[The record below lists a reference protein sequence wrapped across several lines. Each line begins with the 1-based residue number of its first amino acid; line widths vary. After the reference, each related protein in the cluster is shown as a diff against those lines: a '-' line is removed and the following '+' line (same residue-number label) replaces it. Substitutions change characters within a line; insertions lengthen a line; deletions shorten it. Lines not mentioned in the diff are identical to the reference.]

1 MFNVLDSNSLFS
13 SMVIVTGVILFLFCV
28 GLLIYRILKN
38 PFQYPY
44 FVQNFD
50 ISSKRNV
57 KIEDYIDNFL
67 CDSRNWNLI
76 KTHEEYICSWKAE
89 AEHKIQTCVLRRYRA
104 KQYQSIVDDDGAYRF
119 IFVRKQTRYRQRNY
133 VRTPYVVSV
142 IDTMFETDE
151 SWLAERYEVLKMIG
165 FETTLN
171 DYLNKNQRKLMTQSL
186 RKQIMER
193 DFYTCQ
199 ICGKYLP
206 DEVGLHIDHI
216 VPVSKGGK
224 SVPSNLR
231 VLCSKCNGSKG
242 AKYDCS

>member
-76 KTHEEYICSWKAE
+76 KTHE
-89 AEHKIQTCVLRRYRA
+89 
-104 KQYQSIVDDDGAYRF
+104 
-119 IFVRKQTRYRQRNY
+119 
-133 VRTPYVVSV
+133 
-142 IDTMFETDE
+142 
-151 SWLAERYEVLKMIG
+151 
-165 FETTLN
+165 
-171 DYLNKNQRKLMTQSL
+171 
-186 RKQIMER
+186 
-193 DFYTCQ
+193 
-199 ICGKYLP
+199 
-206 DEVGLHIDHI
+206 
-216 VPVSKGGK
+216 
-224 SVPSNLR
+224 
-231 VLCSKCNGSKG
+231 
-242 AKYDCS
+242 